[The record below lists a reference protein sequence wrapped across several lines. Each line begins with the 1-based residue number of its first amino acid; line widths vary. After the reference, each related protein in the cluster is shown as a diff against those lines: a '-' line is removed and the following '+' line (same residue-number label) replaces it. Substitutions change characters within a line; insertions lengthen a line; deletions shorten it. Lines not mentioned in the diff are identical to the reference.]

1 VNTTLDTDP
10 FLASRLLLER
20 CDWSSLSARDGE
32 LLEHISRGLT
42 DERIGEKLHLPPES
56 VTAQVRR
63 IVKTIGARNRTHAV
77 ALALRAGRI
86 R

>member
-1 VNTTLDTDP
+1 MRTDP
-10 FLASRLLLER
+10 FSASRAILER
-20 CDWSSLSARDGE
+20 CDWSRLSYRDGL

-42 DERIGEKLHLPPES
+42 DERIGEKLQLSPDS

-63 IVKTIGARNRTHAV
+63 VVKAIGARNRTHAV

-86 R
+86 S